1 MDHEQIIR
9 KVYEAAEIQDGEG
22 FAAAFT
28 EDGVFHDMSSG
39 TRYQGH
45 AELGAFIGYFASIFP
60 DMHRE
65 LYRIYPSGDT
75 VVVELSLNGTQN
87 GPLPTPYGIV
97 PPTGRKMSVPNCDV
111 FTLKDGKVQ
120 LFNCYWMSTP
130 MLAQLG
136 VLSNLEAAS
145 AH

>member
-1 MDHEQIIR
+1 MDNEQIIR
-9 KVYEAAEIQDGEG
+9 KVYEAAEIQDSQG
-22 FAAAFT
+22 FAAGFT
-28 EDGVFHDMSSG
+28 DDGVFHDMSSG
-39 TRYQGH
+39 TLYKGH

-65 LYRIYPSGDT
+65 LYRFYLSGDT
-75 VVVELSLNGTQN
+75 VVAELSLN

-97 PPTGRKMSVPNCDV
+97 PPTGRKMSMPCCDV
-111 FTLKDGKVQ
+111 FTLKDGKVKV
-120 LFNCYWMSTP
+120 FNCYWMSTP

-136 VLSNLEAAS
+136 VLSNLEAAI